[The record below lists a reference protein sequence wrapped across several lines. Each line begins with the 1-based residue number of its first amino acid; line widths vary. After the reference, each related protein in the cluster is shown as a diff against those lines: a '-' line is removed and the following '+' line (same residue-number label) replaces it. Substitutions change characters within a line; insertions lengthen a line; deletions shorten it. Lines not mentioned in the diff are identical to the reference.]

1 MTVII
6 GRRELLAALGGA
18 VATWPLAARAQ
29 QPAMPVIGFL
39 NGQTAAGFAYLADA
53 FRQGLV
59 QAGYVE
65 GQNVA
70 IEYRWAD
77 GQADR
82 LPALADDLV
91 RRRVAVL
98 VATGGSHFAA
108 TAATTTI
115 PIVCAIGAD
124 PVKQGFAVSLNRPGG
139 NVTGMSVFTADLEAK
154 RLELLHELVAKA
166 ASLGVLLDPK
176 FQMGTADLQSQEVQ
190 AAARK
195 LGREVRIVNTSSES
209 EIDAAFASL
218 VDMRVGG
225 LLVMGS
231 PVFLNRRDRLLA
243 LTARHALPAIY
254 ENREFTRAGG
264 LMSYG
269 TSVPDV
275 YRQIGIYA
283 GRILKGE
290 KPAELPFLQPTK
302 FDIAVN
308 LKTAKALGL
317 EMPTTILLRA
327 DEVIE

>member
-1 MTVII
+1 MILCKGCGKWSI
-6 GRRELLAALGGA
+6 
-18 VATWPLAARAQ
+18 
-29 QPAMPVIGFL
+29 
-39 NGQTAAGFAYLADA
+39 
-53 FRQGLV
+53 
-59 QAGYVE
+59 
-65 GQNVA
+65 
-70 IEYRWAD
+70 
-77 GQADR
+77 
-82 LPALADDLV
+82 
-91 RRRVAVL
+91 
-98 VATGGSHFAA
+98 
-108 TAATTTI
+108 
-115 PIVCAIGAD
+115 
-124 PVKQGFAVSLNRPGG
+124 VSLMN
-139 NVTGMSVFTADLEAK
+139 A
-154 RLELLHELVAKA
+154 
-166 ASLGVLLDPK
+166 
-176 FQMGTADLQSQEVQ
+176 
-190 AAARK
+190 
-195 LGREVRIVNTSSES
+195 SSES

-218 VDMRVGG
+218 VDMSSIQNSRWVLPTSNRRRCRRPLVSSGGRFALRVGG

-275 YRQIGIYA
+275 YRQIGVYA